1 MVVTC
6 SLISFKRGLCS
17 CLISFSKSSV
27 LFSMVSSFCS
37 SFLSSS
43 SAPNTR
49 SGKHIINGIRAEN
62 TAFIRQKKFTPI
74 QPPMNMII
82 IFNIASKK
90 GGPSITALF
99 ARAEIVELPLHFKGL
114 EPVPDAGLPVRMP
127 AKFSLFKGTVYPV
140 YHLIF
145 SCAKHLHIVAVM
157 RTVIGH
163 HRHHMSLYFLVCVK
177 FYNGVV
183 YAQVRHPLPCCKAIG
198 VILCCP
204 YVALQ
209 MDIRFS
215 PRFHNPLWLHL
226 DGLKIYRCYFHAIQG
241 LRQAYGCLQG
251 HSLCIEQNHNC

>member
-90 GGPSITALF
+90 GRPSITALF
-99 ARAEIVELPLHFKGL
+99 ARAEIVDLPLHFKWL
-114 EPVPDAGLPVRMP
+114 EPVSYAGLSIRVP
-127 AKFSLFKGTVYPV
+127 AKLPFFKRIIYLIDD
-140 YHLIF
+140 LIF
-145 SCAKHLHIVAVM
+145 ACTQHLYIIAIM
-157 RTVIGH
+157 RTIVCN
-163 HRHHMSLYFLVCVK
+163 HRFHRTLYLLACIQLDK
-177 FYNGVV
+177 GITDGEI
-183 YAQVRHPLPCCKAIG
+183 RHPLPCSKTIG
-198 VILCCP
+198 IILRCMNIAFQM
-204 YVALQ
+204 YV
-209 MDIRFS
+209 
-215 PRFHNPLWLHL
+215 
-226 DGLKIYRCYFHAIQG
+226 
-241 LRQAYGCLQG
+241 
-251 HSLCIEQNHNC
+251 